1 MSGIWLHTNFRQ
13 IKVSCNGE
21 RRRLLVTEVKWWH
34 ENELTGRMQLILFLS
49 KRCCSRAYGKS
60 NVTFRSCWEELNTE
74 HEQISQDLKG
84 LVLWSIHTLKFWSWF
99 SSNVVISILFTC
111 SWSHPPSWPSS
122 CFRVSA
128 VRRTCLAHVAG
139 IATAVGLGI
148 SPIPVLSYSEPPI
161 EF

>member
-1 MSGIWLHTNFRQ
+1 MCLPNNRNLWKIQCPELWLHTNFRQ

-84 LVLWSIHTLKFWSWF
+84 LVLWSIHTFHVF
-99 SSNVVISILFTC
+99 ITILFTC

-128 VRRTCLAHVAG
+128 VRRTCLCPWCRKSHCRR
-139 IATAVGLGI
+139 IRNI
-148 SPIPVLSYSEPPI
+148 SDTSVKL
-161 EF
+161 